1 MKTRKEI
8 AGRIA
13 GKIVVL
19 AGLLC
24 GLLLTGCALHS
35 QEELK
40 LRELDFTV
48 LSEEKIPEELRVE
61 IEKTKDV
68 PFRFTYKDKE
78 HLYLCIGYGRQETGG
93 YSIAVDELYL
103 TDSSIRVETSL
114 LGPEAA
120 EKGSGTPSYPYIVL
134 KTELLEQTVEFH

>member
-1 MKTRKEI
+1 MKTRKES
-8 AGRIA
+8 AGRSA

-48 LSEEKIPEELRVE
+48 LSEEKIPEELKAE
-61 IEKTKDV
+61 LEKTKDV
-68 PFRFTYKDKE
+68 PFQLTYKDKE
-78 HLYLCIGYGRQETGG
+78 HLYLCVGYGKQETGG

-103 TDSSIRVETSL
+103 TDSSICLETSL
-114 LGPEAA
+114 LGPETAG
-120 EKGSGTPSYPYIVL
+120 KGSGTPSYPYIVL
-134 KTELLEQTVEFH
+134 KTELLEQTVQFR